1 MTYKVKCSNCKCTA
15 EYSRTI
21 VVNNELVCYKCT
33 LKALQ
38 QIHVRDARRRRVFG
52 NEYIERG
59 RYVSR

>member
-38 QIHVRDARRRRVFG
+38 QIPARDARKRRVFN

-59 RYVSR
+59 RYASR

>member
-21 VVNNELVCYKCT
+21 IVNNELVRYKCT

-38 QIHVRDARRRRVFG
+38 QINARNVRKRRVFG